1 MRHFLGVLAVAGPLT
16 GCSVDFQGWA
26 GMKDQPKAMAY
37 RESGVF
43 EDERAMRVPPPGT
56 VPREYMGRS
65 RRVRTGGDT
74 VETSAGIPVALT
86 REFVEEGHRSFDIY
100 CATCHG
106 VRGDGAS
113 PVARKMGLRAPPS
126 LLELPA
132 YADGHYFNVV
142 GQGFGLMPGYAEKL
156 TPEQRWAVVAYVRA
170 LQASQ
175 RVRLE
180 DVPPEVRERLLQ
192 EKAP

>member
-1 MRHFLGVLAVAGPLT
+1 
-16 GCSVDFQGWA
+16 
-26 GMKDQPKAMAY
+26 
-37 RESGVF
+37 
-43 EDERAMRVPPPGT
+43 MRVPPPGT

-156 TPEQRWAVVAYVRA
+156 TPDQRWAVVAYGRA
-170 LQASQ
+170 NPASQ
-175 RVRLE
+175 RGRLE

-192 EKAP
+192 EKAPRRRPSGRSREGWRPRGPRRRW